1 LRRLRKIVTTL
12 VMGTDGCE
20 FLVHQNRLYER
31 SPYFAAATKEDWKEG
46 QEHRIPL
53 PDDNPSGVGLYIQWI
68 YGGRIFSRPS
78 ERESEINDKP
88 IYNETSLLV
97 EGFIFGEKIQD
108 GDFKDAIIDAMI
120 LSINTLGKDDKHWY
134 PSGPAVDRA
143 YEGTPE
149 GSPLRK
155 LMVDIHVNHGSRKWL
170 EAVTNIDFVKDLA
183 EDLYV
188 DRESTAFR
196 TNPTAAHLKSCG
208 YHHHGAKGPCYS
220 EMM

>member
-12 VMGTDGCE
+12 VVGTDGCE
-20 FLVHQNRLYER
+20 FLVYQNRLYER

-97 EGFIFGEKIQD
+97 EGFIFGEKI
-108 GDFKDAIIDAMI
+108 
-120 LSINTLGKDDKHWY
+120 
-134 PSGPAVDRA
+134 
-143 YEGTPE
+143 
-149 GSPLRK
+149 
-155 LMVDIHVNHGSRKWL
+155 
-170 EAVTNIDFVKDLA
+170 
-183 EDLYV
+183 
-188 DRESTAFR
+188 
-196 TNPTAAHLKSCG
+196 
-208 YHHHGAKGPCYS
+208 
-220 EMM
+220 